1 MNKKAEVFMSNLTR
15 YVLTPV
21 AEIYEYSWGAS
32 FSAQYVK
39 EKFEQF
45 ISSYREY
52 PEEVPNFC
60 SMSVEE
66 LKNFGFMPW
75 SGGSLMLIPLYL
87 KEILPQDLI
96 VESIFGDKVKLSEAD
111 NDNRCGVLAYGIR
124 LPKN

>member
-21 AEIYEYSWGAS
+21 AEIYEYSWEAS
-32 FSAQYVK
+32 FSAPYVK

-124 LPKN
+124 LPEN

>member
-1 MNKKAEVFMSNLTR
+1 MNEKAEVFMSNLTR

-21 AEIYEYSWGAS
+21 AEIYEYGWEAS

-39 EKFEQF
+39 EKFEHF
-45 ISSYREY
+45 ISSYREF

-66 LKNFGFMPW
+66 LKNFGFAPW
-75 SGGSLMLIPLYL
+75 HGGSLMLIPFYL
-87 KEILPQDLI
+87 KEILPQDMI
-96 VESIFGDKVKLSEAD
+96 VESIYGDKVKLSEAD
-111 NDNRCGVLAYGIR
+111 NNNLVGVMVYGIR